1 MVSRDHNQ
9 RALDAAAIRALGLAE
24 AAHANRG
31 RGAACVILASLEFKV
46 RSECAMAIDYVIE
59 YDCPPK
65 RELTADGIR
74 ERLKERARA
83 DEVIAWFRNAGD
95 MRQPAQMGF
104 EFTHSTPAD
113 PGDKQLIVVQDL
125 IDHAAP
131 LDDYADHC
139 ADCPANPSGKAYG
152 CMGFIQYPITA
163 RAETWLL
170 ERLPVPDEPLV
181 WLLLKHGI
189 QKLGYD
195 GASVKA
201 LREADGGP
209 EADERAY
216 FELPI
221 APQRR
226 LGELRV
232 SGDQALEMI
241 FGVGERI
248 IPNHAGVLL
257 LFAGAIERDLE
268 AQEIQDISSF
278 GETKQKRDAFK
289 MRTEAGADERV
300 RELVAFFRALYV
312 AWRLNVPL
320 YVDA

>member
-1 MVSRDHNQ
+1 
-9 RALDAAAIRALGLAE
+9 
-24 AAHANRG
+24 
-31 RGAACVILASLEFKV
+31 
-46 RSECAMAIDYVIE
+46 MAIDYIIE
-59 YDCPPK
+59 YDCAPK
-65 RELTADGIR
+65 TALTADGIR

-83 DEVIAWFRNAGD
+83 EEVIQWFRAAGD
-95 MRQPAQMGF
+95 TREPTEMGF
-104 EFTHSTPAD
+104 EFSHSTPGD

-125 IDHAAP
+125 IDHASV
-131 LDDYADHC
+131 LDDHAEHC
-139 ADCPANPSGKAYG
+139 ASCPANRSGQPFG

-181 WLLLKHGI
+181 WLLLRQGI

-201 LREADGGP
+201 LREADGGLD
-209 EADERAY
+209 ANERTY

-221 APQRR
+221 APERR

-241 FGVGERI
+241 FGVGQRI
-248 IPNHAGVLL
+248 IPNHAGILL
-257 LFAGAIERDLE
+257 LFLGAIDRDLE
-268 AQEIQDISSF
+268 AEEIQDISSF
-278 GETKQKRDAFK
+278 AGKIRDRISFELAVD
-289 MRTEAGADERV
+289 AGADACV
-300 RELVAFFRALYV
+300 QELVAFFHALYV
-312 AWRLNVPL
+312 AWTLNVPL